1 MRFLIFVLILFFANS
16 VYAQDAFVYD
26 DHGKRDPFVPLV
38 SSAGMVVTYDE
49 DLSVN
54 DLVLEGIVAD
64 ASGNNVAIV
73 NGKIVK
79 AQTNRALCCD
89 VIAVDHVEFLKG
101 TERFILKIKKGRDVM
116 FKRASSLSLLMWLRL
131 LCRWF
136 GPLCRPTPVGA
147 TASGWPRPICLRK
160 QGLSVWIFR
169 MRISGMY

>member
-16 VYAQDAFVYD
+16 VYAQEAFVYD

-64 ASGNNVAIV
+64 ASGNNAAIV
-73 NGKIVK
+73 NGKVVK
-79 AQTNRALCCD
+79 AHDQIGPYIVD

-101 TERFILKIKKGRDVM
+101 TERFKRVKLKRGRDVM
-116 FKRASSLSLLMWLRL
+116 FKRASSLV
-131 LCRWF
+131 F
-136 GPLCRPTPVGA
+136 
-147 TASGWPRPICLRK
+147 
-160 QGLSVWIFR
+160 
-169 MRISGMY
+169 

>member
-1 MRFLIFVLILFFANS
+1 MRFLIFVLILFSANL

-64 ASGNNVAIV
+64 ASGNNAAIV
-73 NGKIVK
+73 NGKVVK
-79 AQTNRALCCD
+79 VHDQIGPYMVD

-101 TERFILKIKKGRDVM
+101 TERFI
-116 FKRASSLSLLMWLRL
+116 FK
-131 LCRWF
+131 
-136 GPLCRPTPVGA
+136 T
-147 TASGWPRPICLRK
+147 
-160 QGLSVWIFR
+160 
-169 MRISGMY
+169 

>member
-1 MRFLIFVLILFFANS
+1 MRFLILVSILFFANS
-16 VYAQDAFVYD
+16 VYAQGAFVYN

-79 AQTNRALCCD
+79 ARDTIGPYVVD

-101 TERFILKIKKGRDVM
+101 TERFILKIKKG
-116 FKRASSLSLLMWLRL
+116 
-131 LCRWF
+131 
-136 GPLCRPTPVGA
+136 
-147 TASGWPRPICLRK
+147 
-160 QGLSVWIFR
+160 
-169 MRISGMY
+169 GM